1 MKTKEEFQLVSRI
14 VSIKLVEFKLE
25 PQNVVDLN
33 KSSIVFDHNVNIKIE
48 KSTNLVLINSTTNI
62 FSDSTKKIKLG
73 SYIVSGE
80 YEIQNLEEI
89 VTKYSG
95 KIPTNILVTFL
106 GVQLSTSRGFLITK
120 TEGTELEGVIFGLI
134 DPATFFQ
141 QDTTITV

>member
-1 MKTKEEFQLVSRI
+1 
-14 VSIKLVEFKLE
+14 
-25 PQNVVDLN
+25 
-33 KSSIVFDHNVNIKIE
+33 
-48 KSTNLVLINSTTNI
+48 LVLINSTTNI